1 MVRKLPP
8 IRMLTRRTLLSL
20 ASAALPAYAQS
31 KTRGAS
37 YPSEIKR
44 YADPLTEFTVYRLTD
59 PAHSAILPSACGRAV
74 ARKGGFVLHASD
86 RTGRFEAFRLD
97 IKSGHSKQL
106 TEAAELNPATLQ
118 LLPGERSF
126 CYFDG
131 PRLEI
136 AALGGM
142 RPREVY
148 RVEEGWSAEQMGV
161 SEDDLYAAVVEKKGA
176 QFRLRLVSLI
186 KGDATTLTESAEP
199 LSDPQPRPKRASV
212 LYRRGDSAL
221 FVCNFDRQ
229 QNQKLRTQEGAK
241 ISSPQWS
248 ADGREV
254 QYASL
259 VTGANGQRVGQVREV
274 AVDSNQ
280 DALVARTTQFV
291 AFGKNADGSV
301 MVGASGSKAQP
312 HVLLLVRSVK
322 RELTLCEHR
331 ASDAAT
337 VNPLFSAN
345 SQRILFQSDMHG
357 KPAIYS
363 MVVDKLVEETE
374 TP

>member
-1 MVRKLPP
+1 
-8 IRMLTRRTLLSL
+8 MLTRRTLFSL
-20 ASAALPAYAQS
+20 ASALLPAYAQTKS
-31 KTRGAS
+31 RGAS
-37 YPSEIKR
+37 YPSEAKR
-44 YADPLTEFTVYRLTD
+44 YSDPLTEFTVLRLTD
-59 PAHSAILPSACGRAV
+59 PAHSAILPAACGRAV

-86 RTGRFEAFRLD
+86 RSGRFEAFRMD
-97 IKSGHSKQL
+97 IKTAQSKQL
-106 TEAAELNPATLQ
+106 TEAAQLVPATLQ
-118 LLPGERSF
+118 LMPSERAF

-136 AALGGM
+136 APMGSL

-161 SEDDLYAAVVEKKGA
+161 SEDDLYAAVIEKKEA
-176 QFRLRLVSLI
+176 QFRLRLVSLA
-186 KGDATTLTESAEP
+186 KGEATTLAESAEP

-229 QNQKLRTQEGAK
+229 QNQKLRTPEGAK
-241 ISSPQWS
+241 LSAPQWS

-254 QYASL
+254 LYASL
-259 VTGANGQRVGQVREV
+259 ATGANGQRVGQVREIV
-274 AVDSNQ
+274 PDSNQ
-280 DALVARTTQFV
+280 DSLVARTTQFV
-291 AFGKNADGSV
+291 AFGRNADGSV

-331 ASDAAT
+331 ASDAAM

-363 MVVDKLVEETE
+363 MVVDKLVEETD